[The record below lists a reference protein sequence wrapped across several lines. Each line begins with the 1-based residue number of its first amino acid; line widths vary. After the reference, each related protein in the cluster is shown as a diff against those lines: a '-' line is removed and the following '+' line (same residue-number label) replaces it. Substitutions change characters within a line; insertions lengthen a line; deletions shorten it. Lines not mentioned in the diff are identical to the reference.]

1 MIHRLRFQHALTSLV
16 LSCFVTATLS
26 VMSAV
31 AMASDATSDDPIAK
45 AGEFPFIHRRT
56 TLVVRDLEASLAL
69 YRDAL
74 GMKVI
79 YDEEINRP
87 RAGDDREQRL
97 RLVFLKASHDHVGVI
112 GLIDYEYG
120 YPDHPAHTKPVRREG
135 FTPGNAILL
144 FNTSTLDSQWKAV
157 EQSPGI
163 EIISPPKLTIYP
175 GYGGVGEIR
184 VMVSKF
190 YDPDGFLIELN
201 QVLAN

>member
-1 MIHRLRFQHALTSLV
+1 MNIKIAIKTIGRSMTMFTALMATALLVNTVHALD
-16 LSCFVTATLS
+16 S
-26 VMSAV
+26 VE
-31 AMASDATSDDPIAK
+31 DDPIAQ
-45 AGEFPFIHRRT
+45 AGEFPLIHRRT

-74 GMKVI
+74 GMEVI

-87 RAGDDREQRL
+87 RSGSDREQRL
-97 RLVFLKASHDHVGVI
+97 RLVFLKASHAHVGVI

-120 YPDHPAHTKPVRREG
+120 YPDHPAHSKPVRREG

-144 FNTSTLDSQWKAV
+144 FNTSTLDAQWAAV
-157 EQSPGI
+157 EKSPGI
-163 EIISPPKLTIYP
+163 EIISPPKLTVYP
-175 GYGGVGEIR
+175 GYGGKGEIR

-201 QVLAN
+201 QVLTD